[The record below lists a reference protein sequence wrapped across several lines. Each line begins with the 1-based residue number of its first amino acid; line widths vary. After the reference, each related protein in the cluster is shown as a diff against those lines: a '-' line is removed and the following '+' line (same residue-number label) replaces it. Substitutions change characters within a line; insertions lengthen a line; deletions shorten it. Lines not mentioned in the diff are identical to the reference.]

1 MTTRPH
7 PLPRSQRP
15 APGRTGAIAK
25 AMLVTSMAL
34 ALVLAGCRKPQPPDP
49 EVPPEPQAGTSATT
63 SPSTA
68 TAARDVADTERAYT
82 GASDAFESRAAERDG
97 SDGYR
102 TPLERVRDV
111 ETKVGDA
118 AERTRATID
127 PP

>member
-7 PLPRSQRP
+7 PLPQVRRSPSR
-15 APGRTGAIAK
+15 RSCAIAM

-49 EVPPEPQAGTSATT
+49 EVPPEPQAGTAATT
-63 SPSTA
+63 SASTA
-68 TAARDVADTERAYT
+68 TAARDVADTGRAYT

>member
-7 PLPRSQRP
+7 PLPQVRRTPSRRSR
-15 APGRTGAIAK
+15 AIAM

-34 ALVLAGCRKPQPPDP
+34 AVVLTGCRKPQPPDP
-49 EVPPEPQAGTSATT
+49 EVPPEPQAGTAATT

-68 TAARDVADTERAYT
+68 TAATDVADTGRAYA
-82 GASDAFESRAAERDG
+82 GASDAVESHEAQRDG
-97 SDGYR
+97 GDGYQ